1 VSVTT
6 FILSNSSYFL
16 DPSKRRREEMY

>member
-1 VSVTT
+1 VSVMT

-16 DPSKRRREEMY
+16 DPYKRRRVEMY